1 MLNIEKPLN
10 NSIIIFLIIMVLI
23 YFSKP
28 DILYNHKKRKFKQ
41 FNSTNTSI
49 LPLHVLSLII
59 AISLYTFFLCL
70 YKRTKKN
77 TTNYLQQLIDIQ
89 AQINTIVQNIN
100 VKN

>member
-1 MLNIEKPLN
+1 MLNIDKPLN

-23 YFSKP
+23 YFIKP

-41 FNSTNTSI
+41 FNSANTSI

-70 YKRTKKN
+70 YKRTIPN
-77 TTNYLQQLIDIQ
+77 TPNYLQQLIDIQ